1 MENKIISNAAERF
14 QDFLLEN
21 KLVTGGKDIWIG
33 TVKID
38 PFKSSFKVFHYA
50 NSGNKSVLD
59 LSFYTEAIELLQQLI
74 NEDKRIIC
82 FHESSKAA
90 VAVAGRRFYSV
101 FCGLPLELSYL
112 FLKEVLIK
120 QGELS
125 VRKQVICDRLFKE
138 QVTVSKTEQ

>member
-1 MENKIISNAAERF
+1 MKNKIISNATERF

-50 NSGNKSVLD
+50 NSINKSVQN
-59 LSFYTEAIELLQQLI
+59 LSIYTEAIELLQQLI
-74 NEDKRIIC
+74 KEDERIIG
-82 FHESSKAA
+82 FHESSKA
-90 VAVAGRRFYSV
+90 VVTIAGRRSYSV
-101 FCGLPLELSYL
+101 FCGLPLEWGYL
-112 FLKEVLIK
+112 FLKEVLIR

-125 VRKQVICDRLFKE
+125 VRKQVICDRLFKDYANNR
-138 QVTVSKTEQ
+138 